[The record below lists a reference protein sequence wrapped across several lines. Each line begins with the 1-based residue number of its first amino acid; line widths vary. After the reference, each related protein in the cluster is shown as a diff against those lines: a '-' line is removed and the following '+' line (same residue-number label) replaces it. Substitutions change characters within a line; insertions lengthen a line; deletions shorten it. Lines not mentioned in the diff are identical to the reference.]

1 LTSPRPTHPANCL
14 RSPSVQQPLFSVAT
28 LCGPTPSADAKGDWL
43 RVPEVPVSLG
53 RSLLLTLFDRPQN
66 AQTAIW
72 PRLNSRPNR
81 HLCQTGP
88 LLLNNPFSHSH
99 PRPTSHPIPPRPVQQ
114 SRRREERTTDSTDG
128 HGRIAVQVL
137 LIRGIRVIRG
147 FSRSGAPA
155 SRRAVGRLSSRPTQ
169 HPWRETQDGSE
180 TRPTS
185 RKRQPRRPGIV
196 PVGQVANLPHSVR
209 PSGTGVLPYCRPAA
223 AG

>member
-14 RSPSVQQPLFSVAT
+14 RSPPVQQPLFSVAT

-43 RVPEVPVSLG
+43 RVREVPVPFG

-99 PRPTSHPIPPRPVQQ
+99 PRPTSHPLPPPSVQQ
-114 SRRREERTTDSTDG
+114 PRRLPPSHFPPFRPTTFPPSHLPAFQLGFLPDPPMFFTSLLPQSRAAAKLRSHHRGTDHRPLDHSPR
-128 HGRIAVQVL
+128 HVL
-137 LIRGIRVIRG
+137 ILKPLG
-147 FSRSGAPA
+147 PA
-155 SRRAVGRLSSRPTQ
+155 SRPS
-169 HPWRETQDGSE
+169 HPIRELCH
-180 TRPTS
+180 
-185 RKRQPRRPGIV
+185 
-196 PVGQVANLPHSVR
+196 VASV
-209 PSGTGVLPYCRPAA
+209 
-223 AG
+223 